1 MNTGFCHRVY
11 ALVRQIPSGSVA
23 TYGQLALLLGNP
35 RMSRAV
41 GHALSV
47 CQDRSV
53 PCHRVV
59 NRLGGLS
66 DAFSPFG
73 KESHRLLLALEDVPF
88 TSEGRADLSRCLWQG
103 PQISSNLT

>member
-11 ALVRQIPSGSVA
+11 ALVRQIPPGSVA

-66 DAFSPFG
+66 DASLPLARRVIGAFG
-73 KESHRLLLALEDVPF
+73 PGGCPLHI
-88 TSEGRADLSRCLWQG
+88 GRPR
-103 PQISSNLT
+103 

>member
-11 ALVRQIPSGSVA
+11 ALVRQIPPGSVA

-59 NRLGGLS
+59 NRLGGMAPQG
-66 DAFSPFG
+66 AFGLPG
-73 KESHRLLLALEDVPF
+73 EQERRLLAEGIALRKDATV
-88 TSEGRADLSRCLWQG
+88 DLSIYLWN
-103 PQISSNLT
+103 P

>member
-11 ALVRQIPSGSVA
+11 ALVRQIPPGSVA

-47 CQDRSV
+47 CQD
-53 PCHRVV
+53 
-59 NRLGGLS
+59 LS
-66 DAFSPFG
+66 LI
-73 KESHRLLLALEDVPF
+73 H
-88 TSEGRADLSRCLWQG
+88 
-103 PQISSNLT
+103 I

>member
-1 MNTGFCHRVY
+1 MPWSGKFHRDAWPPMVKS
-11 ALVRQIPSGSVA
+11 LCSW
-23 TYGQLALLLGNP
+23 
-35 RMSRAV
+35 AV

-47 CQDRSV
+47 CQDDSV

-73 KESHRLLLALEDVPF
+73 RESHRLLLALEEVPF
-88 TSEGRADLSRCLWQG
+88 TPEGRADLSRCLWQG
-103 PQISSNLT
+103 PQIPSNLT